1 MLTEA
6 ANTNVVV
13 SHVLFDYFNTGLG
26 GRGSAC
32 ALFLH
37 LNSDDGSEEKLE
49 ASQHA
54 TSAAHLYHPR
64 PEERVS
70 LHFTRVCGSN
80 QGHFKSFD

>member
-6 ANTNVVV
+6 TNTNVVV
-13 SHVLFDYFNTGLG
+13 SHVLFDYLNTGLG

-32 ALFLH
+32 TLFLH

-49 ASQHA
+49 TSQHA
-54 TSAAHLYHPR
+54 AQTAHLYHPR

-70 LHFTRVCGSN
+70 LHVTPVCGSN
-80 QGHFKSFD
+80 